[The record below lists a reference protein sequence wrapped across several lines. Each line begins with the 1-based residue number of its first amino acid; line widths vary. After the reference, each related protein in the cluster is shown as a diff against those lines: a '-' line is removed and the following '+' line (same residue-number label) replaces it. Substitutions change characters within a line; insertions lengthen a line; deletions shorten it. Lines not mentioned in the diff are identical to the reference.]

1 MNHDQRE
8 DILSTL
14 TLHEKTV
21 KMLEH
26 WIKHNQEHAD
36 NYKQWAKDI
45 KDNIGENIS
54 VLLKDAADL
63 TNSVNEK
70 FKEAVKLLKSIEK

>member
-1 MNHDQRE
+1 MAHDHYH
-8 DILSTL
+8 DVASSL
-14 TLHEKTV
+14 TFHEKTV

-26 WIKHNQEHAD
+26 WIKHNQEHAE
-36 NYKQWAKDI
+36 NYHRWAKEI

-63 TNSVNEK
+63 TSAINQK
-70 FKEAVKLLKSIEK
+70 FEEAAKLLKKIEK